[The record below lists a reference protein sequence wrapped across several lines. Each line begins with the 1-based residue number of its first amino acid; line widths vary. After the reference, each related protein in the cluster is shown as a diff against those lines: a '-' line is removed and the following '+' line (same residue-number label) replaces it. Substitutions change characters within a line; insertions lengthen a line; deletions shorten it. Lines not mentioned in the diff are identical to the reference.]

1 MPRPEASTPRVLD
14 EETGPTFRVQ
24 DESARDRAAEKL
36 AKGAMQK
43 QRESRQNS
51 KKERDLDVGGLKA
64 MVVKCLEEEIRGA
77 SFRNVQNSNSL
88 GYSNE
93 VR

>member
-51 KKERDLDVGGLKA
+51 KKERDLDVGGRGNKRGFVQKCSELK
-64 MVVKCLEEEIRGA
+64 LTR
-77 SFRNVQNSNSL
+77 L
-88 GYSNE
+88 
-93 VR
+93 